1 MKYLVLGTGGVGG
14 SLAAFLATA
23 DKDVSCIARGEHL
36 ETIQKNGLTLHSD
49 LKRVIQSIPIPAY
62 SGDGYMEM
70 VRKKGESAKPDV
82 IIVAVKGYS
91 LQSIVP
97 ILETVSKPT
106 TLVIPILNVFGTG
119 KQLQEMLHGVVS
131 VLDGC
136 IYIQA
141 FRQAPGYIRQ
151 QGKVF
156 HLVYGAR
163 PEQRIPAARQEQVAM
178 DLRSAGIQVTV
189 SDDIRRDTFIKWGFI
204 SAMACT
210 GAFFDCPM
218 GQLQHQGPERQ
229 LFCGLIRESYDIGN
243 KLGIHMPGDYM
254 IHNLSLI
261 DHCKPETTTSMQK
274 DISSHHESE
283 IQGQLFMMAELGK
296 KLGVDI
302 PNYTRVCERFKE
314 LLR

>member
-14 SLAAFLATA
+14 CMAGFLALA

-36 ETIQKNGLTLHSD
+36 ETIKKNGLTLHSD
-49 LKRVIQSIPIPAY
+49 LKKVIQSIPIKAY
-62 SGDGYMEM
+62 SGDEYMDYI
-70 VRKKGESAKPDV
+70 RKNGESAKPDV

-97 ILETVSKPT
+97 ILETVSKSS

-119 KQLQEMLHGVVS
+119 KVIQEMLRGVVS

-136 IYIQA
+136 IYIQSY
-141 FRQAPGYIRQ
+141 RQAPGYIRQ
-151 QGKVF
+151 IGKVF
-156 HLVYGAR
+156 QLVYGAR
-163 PEQRIPAARQEQVAM
+163 PEQRIPAAKQEQIAM

-189 SDDIRRDTFIKWGFI
+189 SDDVRRDTFIKWGFI

-210 GAFFDCPM
+210 GAYFDCAM
-218 GQLQHQGPERQ
+218 EKLQRPGEERQ
-229 LFCGLIRESYDIGN
+229 MFCGLIRESYAIGC
-243 KLGIHMPGDYM
+243 KLGIPMPGDYM
-254 IHNLSLI
+254 VQNLSLI

-274 DISSHHESE
+274 DLSNKHESE
-283 IQGQLFMMAELGK
+283 IEGMLFKMADYGR

-302 PNYTRVCERFKE
+302 PTYSKVCEKFNAYR
-314 LLR
+314 